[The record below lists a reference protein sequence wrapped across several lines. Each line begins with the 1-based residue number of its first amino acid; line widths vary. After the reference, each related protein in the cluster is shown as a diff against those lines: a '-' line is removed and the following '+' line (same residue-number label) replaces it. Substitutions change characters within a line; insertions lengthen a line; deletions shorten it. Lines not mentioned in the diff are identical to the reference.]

1 MIFIYKKYIMGCS
14 CKSNTGARKQVTQV
28 TKKTTS
34 PPPTHAVHR
43 AMPTN
48 SRKQIVIKRPVR

>member
-1 MIFIYKKYIMGCS
+1 MGCS

-48 SRKQIVIKRPVR
+48 SRKQIVIRRPVR